1 MLWLFD
7 FLQLD
12 INKLDKK
19 VRNVTAKAE
28 LLTSNSLG
36 STRDKNPRE
45 QPTFFFSCLH
55 TKLLVYF
62 SLINSEYEKGIAFG
76 CFQYFFPWV
85 EPFVLDVSNSAL
97 V

>member
-19 VRNVTAKAE
+19 VRNVTAKAK
-28 LLTSNSLG
+28 LLTSNS
-36 STRDKNPRE
+36 TCDKNPLE
-45 QPTFFFSCLH
+45 QPTFFSCLH

-62 SLINSEYEKGIAFG
+62 SLIDSEYNRGKTVDCSQE
-76 CFQYFFPWV
+76 FFSTG
-85 EPFVLDVSNSAL
+85 LAN
-97 V
+97 